1 MFSRKRG
8 GPKHVRA
15 TDAPPSDALRQSLAA
30 DDEAPAPDHGPYDEQ
45 HAPDGVQRLD
55 LGSLQIPAVEG
66 VEVRVQA
73 NPDGVVEQ
81 IVLVDGESA
90 LQLGVF
96 AAPRSEGIWNEVRDE
111 IRQAMVS
118 DGVSPEEV
126 VGPHGIELVA
136 RVNTPEGPADV
147 RFVGVD
153 GPRWMVRALF
163 QGLAAADRSR
173 EGSLGVVM
181 AGLVVVRDPEA
192 RPVREPLP
200 LRLPKEMAEQAEQ
213 EQAEQG
219 QKLDQYGRAP
229 GHEHYGH
236 DHGDATGP
244 DAYGR
249 APGHEHYGHDHE
261 DPTPPDVPVNRSTPT
276 NGRRPKR

>member
-15 TDAPPSDALRQSLAA
+15 TDAPPSEALKQSMTA
-30 DDEAPAPDHGPYDEQ
+30 DDDAPPPDRGPYDER

-55 LGSLQIPAVEG
+55 LGSLQIPAVDG

-73 NPDGVVEQ
+73 NPDGAVEQ
-81 IVLVDGESA
+81 IVLVDGDSA

-111 IRQAMVS
+111 IALAMAS
-118 DGVSPEEV
+118 DGVAAREIA
-126 VGPHGIELVA
+126 GPYGIELAA

-163 QGLAAADRSR
+163 QGAAAADPAR
-173 EGSLGVVM
+173 EGALGVVLS
-181 AGLVVVRDPEA
+181 GLVVIRDQEA
-192 RPVREPLP
+192 RPVREALP
-200 LRLPKEMAEQAEQ
+200 LRLPKEMTEQAEQ
-213 EQAEQG
+213 QAEQEAG
-219 QKLDQYGRAP
+219 AQQP
-229 GHEHYGH
+229 G
-236 DHGDATGP
+236 
-244 DAYGR
+244 
-249 APGHEHYGHDHE
+249 
-261 DPTPPDVPVNRSTPT
+261 T
-276 NGRRPKR
+276 NGSSPH

>member
-15 TDAPPSDALRQSLAA
+15 TDAPPSDALAQSLAA
-30 DDEAPAPDHGPYDEQ
+30 DDEPPAPDHGPYDSR

-55 LGSLQIPAVEG
+55 LGSLQIPAIEG

-81 IVLVDGESA
+81 IVLVDGDSA

-111 IRQAMVS
+111 IAEAMAT
-118 DGVSPEEV
+118 DGVAPREV
-126 VGPHGIELVA
+126 QGPYGIELTA
-136 RVNTPEGPADV
+136 RVTTPDGPADL

-163 QGLAAADRSR
+163 QGRAAADRSN
-173 EGSLGVVM
+173 EGSLGEVLT
-181 AGLVVVRDPEA
+181 GLVVVRDGEA
-192 RPVREPLP
+192 RPVREALP
-200 LRLPKEMAEQAEQ
+200 LRLPKEMTDQAQAAQDAQ
-213 EQAEQG
+213 EAAAKADE
-219 QKLDQYGRAP
+219 
-229 GHEHYGH
+229 
-236 DHGDATGP
+236 
-244 DAYGR
+244 
-249 APGHEHYGHDHE
+249 
-261 DPTPPDVPVNRSTPT
+261 PTWM
-276 NGRRPKR
+276 NGRNLN